1 MYFTE
6 YFAWDSLR
14 FESYMSRQH
23 FRQAYEDL
31 YHFCH
36 CDRISGTTRQDFGPH
51 TKVASTGAAMS
62 YRSLEEMLQTV
73 GSPVKLLRN
82 SQIGPYAFPVVRP
95 EFSNWRDEQRAWKE
109 TCALFDQSHHMTDLY
124 VEGPEAL
131 KLFSDLGVNSFKNFK
146 VNQAKQF
153 VACNHDGYVIGDAIL
168 FYLDENKFN
177 LVGRPPAHNWV
188 QYNLQTRGYKAS
200 AERDE
205 RSAVNQGRR
214 KTFRYQIQGP
224 NALRVM
230 EKVMGKSAPDIR
242 FFNMD
247 VVTIAGRDVR
257 ALRHGMVGQ
266 PGWELFGPWEQGDE
280 VRNAI
285 VEAGQEFGIRQVGSR
300 AYPTTCLESGWI
312 PSPLPAIYVG
322 EEMKGYRQWLSTKS
336 YEAMASLGGSF
347 YSDVITNYY
356 LTPYDLG
363 YGPFVKFDHDFVG
376 RQALEEKVNN
386 QKRKKVTLVWNG
398 EDIARVFGSL
408 YRDDGDIAKY
418 IDLPLANYSTLPY
431 DKVLKNGKIVGL
443 STYTG
448 YTYNERA
455 MISLAVVENE
465 HSEVGTEVALVW
477 GEEGR
482 GSSKPTVERH
492 VQASIRA
499 TVAAV
504 PYAQVARVAYRPH

>member
-1 MYFTE
+1 
-6 YFAWDSLR
+6 
-14 FESYMSRQH
+14 MSFQNLQEAL
-23 FRQAYEDL
+23 QAV
-31 YHFCH
+31 
-36 CDRISGTTRQDFGPH
+36 
-51 TKVASTGAAMS
+51 K
-62 YRSLEEMLQTV
+62 
-73 GSPVKLLRN
+73 SPVELLRN
-82 SQIGPYAFPVVRP
+82 SQIGPYAFPVVRS
-95 EFSNWRDEQRAWKE
+95 EFTNWRDEQRAWRE
-109 TCALFDQSHHMTDLY
+109 TCALLDQSHHMADLY
-124 VEGPEAL
+124 VKGPDAL
-131 KLFSDLGVNSFKNFK
+131 KLLSDLGVNSFNTFK

-168 FYLDENKFN
+168 FYLDKNSFN
-177 LVGRPPAHNWV
+177 LVGRPSALNWV
-188 QYNLQTRGYKAS
+188 QYNLETGKYDAS

-205 RSAVNQGRR
+205 RSFVNQGRR
-214 KTFRYQIQGP
+214 KTFRYQVQGP
-224 NALRVM
+224 KALQVM
-230 EKVMGKSAPDIR
+230 EKVTGKPAPDIR

-247 VVTIAGRDVR
+247 VLPIAGHDIR

-266 PGWELFGPWEQGDE
+266 PGWELFGPWEYGDE

-285 VEAGQEFGIRQVGSR
+285 VKAGQEYGIRQVGAR

-322 EEMKGYRQWLSTKS
+322 DALKAYRLWLSGKS
-336 YEAMASLGGSF
+336 YEATASLGGSF
-347 YSDVITNYY
+347 YSDNINDYY

-376 RQALEEKVNN
+376 RAALEKMTNN

-398 EDIARVFGSL
+398 EDIARVFASL
-408 YRDDGDIAKY
+408 FHAGDIAKY

-431 DKVLKNGKIVGL
+431 DKVLRGGKAIGV

-455 MISLAVVENE
+455 MLSLAVVDVAHAEP
-465 HSEVGTEVALVW
+465 GTEVTLVW

-492 VQASIRA
+492 MQTEIRA

-504 PYAQVARVAYRPH
+504 PYAEVARVAYRPH

>member
-1 MYFTE
+1 
-6 YFAWDSLR
+6 
-14 FESYMSRQH
+14 
-23 FRQAYEDL
+23 
-31 YHFCH
+31 
-36 CDRISGTTRQDFGPH
+36 
-51 TKVASTGAAMS
+51 MS
-62 YRSLEEMLQTV
+62 YQSLEEALQAA
-73 GSPVKLLRN
+73 GSPVERLRN

-95 EFSNWRDEQRAWKE
+95 EFTNWRDEQRAWKE

-124 VEGPEAL
+124 IEGHDAL
-131 KLFSDLGVNSFKNFK
+131 KLLSDLGVNSYKNFK

-153 VACNHDGYVIGDAIL
+153 VACNHNGYVIGDAIL
-168 FYLDENKFN
+168 FYLDENSFN

-188 QYNLQTRGYKAS
+188 QYNLETGGYKAT

-214 KTFRYQIQGP
+214 KVFRYQIQGP
-224 NALRVM
+224 HALRVM
-230 EKVMGKSAPDIR
+230 EKATGKRAPDIR
-242 FFNMD
+242 FFHMD
-247 VVTIAGRDVR
+247 VFSIAGRSVR

-266 PGWELFGPWEQGDE
+266 PGWELFGRWEDGDA
-280 VRNAI
+280 VRDAI
-285 VEAGQEFGIRQVGSR
+285 VKAGQEYGIRQVGSR

-336 YEAMASLGGSF
+336 YEATASLGGSF
-347 YSDVITNYY
+347 YSDDITDYY
-356 LTPYDLG
+356 LTPFDLG
-363 YGPFVKFDHDFVG
+363 YGPFVKFDHEFIG
-376 RQALEEKVNN
+376 RTALEKMADN

-398 EDIARVFGSL
+398 EDIAPVFGSL
-408 YRDDGDIAKY
+408 FHGGDIEKY
-418 IDLPLANYSTLPY
+418 IDLPLANYSTLPF
-431 DKVLKNGKIVGL
+431 DKVLKDGKTIGV

-455 MISLAVVENE
+455 MLSLAVVDIKHCEPGA
-465 HSEVGTEVALVW
+465 EVTLVW

-492 VQASIRA
+492 RQVEIRA

-504 PYAQVARVAYRPH
+504 PYAEVARVAYRPH